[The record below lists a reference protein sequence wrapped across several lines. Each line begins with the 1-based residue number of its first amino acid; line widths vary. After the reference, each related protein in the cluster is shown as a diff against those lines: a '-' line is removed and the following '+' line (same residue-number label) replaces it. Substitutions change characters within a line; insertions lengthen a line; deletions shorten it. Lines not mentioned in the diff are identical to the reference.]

1 MEETGLIANYLTVS
15 GKEMKSIPIFLTA
28 EKHHILIVGA
38 DAAAMAKVAL
48 LQNEG
53 AMITVIS
60 SNVEPA
66 LKEAGL
72 IPDSTSEHSAKFQ
85 FFDRDFKN
93 NDIDNKTLVYATAQ
107 DEELAD
113 QIVALA
119 TERGI
124 PVNIID
130 APAKS
135 NFITPAQF
143 KRGPLQVAF
152 SSGGVAP
159 VFVRRLRATLERIMP
174 QSLGMLAEAAGKTKD
189 TVKSLL
195 PDGTKRRLFWDG
207 LYDRAQSFSG
217 LDAAS
222 MEARIVEEAKRES
235 AENTNKTGLVQL
247 VGSGPGDPDLLT
259 IKAHRALQQADVI
272 VYDRLV
278 SREVIDLARRDA
290 ELIYVGKQ
298 EGNHGIG
305 QDGINKL
312 LVREAKAGK
321 RVVRLKSGD
330 PMVFGRIS
338 EEMAELRA
346 NNIDLEVV
354 PGITALTGI
363 ASKTQIPLTD
373 RAHASSIT
381 LVTAHL
387 KDGSY
392 KDWANLAGEAR
403 TLGIYMGVKSAAN
416 ISEGLQRQGV
426 RADMPVAIIQNGT
439 RANERRFFTTL
450 QALPETIAKY
460 DVKSPAL
467 LLIGDVVTNAA
478 DWKPTELPSWQP
490 SDITDININT
500 ETSDLPLKASA

>member
-1 MEETGLIANYLTVS
+1 
-15 GKEMKSIPIFLTA
+15 
-28 EKHHILIVGA
+28 
-38 DAAAMAKVAL
+38 
-48 LQNEG
+48 
-53 AMITVIS
+53 
-60 SNVEPA
+60 
-66 LKEAGL
+66 
-72 IPDSTSEHSAKFQ
+72 
-85 FFDRDFKN
+85 
-93 NDIDNKTLVYATAQ
+93 
-107 DEELAD
+107 
-113 QIVALA
+113 
-119 TERGI
+119 
-124 PVNIID
+124 
-130 APAKS
+130 
-135 NFITPAQF
+135 
-143 KRGPLQVAF
+143 
-152 SSGGVAP
+152 
-159 VFVRRLRATLERIMP
+159 MP
-174 QSLGMLAEAAGKTKD
+174 QSLGMLAEAAGTTKD

-195 PDGTKRRLFWDG
+195 PDGTTRRLFWDG
-207 LYDRAQSFSG
+207 LYDRAQNFSG
-217 LDAAS
+217 LDFSAI
-222 MEARIVEEAKRES
+222 EARIIGDAREESLKQAP
-235 AENTNKTGLVQL
+235 KTGLVQL

-290 ELIYVGKQ
+290 ELIYVGKK
-298 EGNHGIG
+298 EGNHGVG

-312 LVREAKAGK
+312 LVSEAKAGK

-330 PMVFGRIS
+330 PMVFGRIA
-338 EEMAELRA
+338 EEITELRS
-346 NNIDLEVV
+346 NNIDLEVI

-416 ISEGLQRQGV
+416 ISEGLQSQGV

-450 QALPETIAKY
+450 NALPETIAAH

-467 LLIGDVVTNAA
+467 LLIGDVVTNAT
-478 DWKPTELPSWQP
+478 DWQTANSNDFDK
-490 SDITDININT
+490 IK
-500 ETSDLPLKASA
+500 ETNDMPLEATA